1 LVAVLVATAPMT
13 KDKGGKTTATTK
25 AGSSTTTAAG
35 AASGTPGAGG
45 GKHKAWKVEHDHLF
59 VKAARDFRIGRDLQP
74 KRDLS
79 RFVKWPLYVRLQ
91 RQRAILKKRLKV
103 PPAIHQFSRTLDK
116 NQAANLFRLLSN
128 YRPETVQ
135 EKKKRRLEAA
145 KEEVKMQTDKGTA
158 AAAGEPKKGAK
169 PLFVKFGLG
178 HITKLI
184 ESKKAKLVVIA
195 HDVDPI
201 ELVVFMPALCRKMNV
216 PFCVVKG
223 RSRLGQL
230 VHQKQATAVAV
241 TEVRKEDQAKL
252 DQIVGAIRPMYNEDV
267 TAMRKWGGGILGI
280 KAQHVLQARKRA
292 AEKELSKA
300 ASK

>member
-1 LVAVLVATAPMT
+1 MT
-13 KDKGGKTTATTK
+13 KDKGAKTATTK
-25 AGSSTTTAAG
+25 AGSSTT
-35 AASGTPGAGG
+35 AASGTPAS
-45 GKHKAWKVEHDHLF
+45 GKNKSWKVEHDHLF
-59 VKAARDFRIGRDLQP
+59 VKDARDYRIGRDVQP
-74 KRDLS
+74 KRDVS
-79 RFVKWPLYVRLQ
+79 RFVKWPLYIRLQ

-128 YRPETVQ
+128 YRPETLQ
-135 EKKKRRLEAA
+135 EKKKRRLEEA
-145 KEEVKMQTDKGTA
+145 KDEVKMATDKGA
-158 AAAGEPKKGAK
+158 ATAAGEPKKGAK

-201 ELVVFMPALCRKMNV
+201 ELVVFLPALCRKMDV
-216 PFCVVKG
+216 PFCIVKG

-280 KAQHVLQARKRA
+280 KAQQVLQKRKRA

-300 ASK
+300 AAK